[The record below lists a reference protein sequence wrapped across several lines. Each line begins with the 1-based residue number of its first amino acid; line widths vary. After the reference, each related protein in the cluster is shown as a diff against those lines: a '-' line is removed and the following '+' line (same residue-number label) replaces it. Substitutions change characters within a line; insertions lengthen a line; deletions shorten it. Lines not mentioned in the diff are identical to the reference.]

1 MPAKTKLPK
10 NNFAVMSSYPV
21 YAGDNGSS
29 VGSCETEKKAHYA
42 VHAVNCVDECAAI
55 CEVAARMHAPLT

>member
-29 VGSCETEKKAHYA
+29 AGSCETEIKHIMLYT
-42 VHAVNCVDECAAI
+42 
-55 CEVAARMHAPLT
+55 PLTVWMNVQLSVKLLLGCTLH